1 MVVMKYL
8 NKILDFLFFIFIAT
22 PLCGILLIIIEIFFF
37 LYTFAKFF
45 NKLILFFKNHKY
57 EKHK

>member
-22 PLCGILLIIIEIFFF
+22 PLCGILLILIEIFFF
-37 LYTFAKFF
+37 FYTIAKLL
-45 NKLILFFKNHKY
+45 NKIILLFKNYKY
-57 EKHK
+57 EK